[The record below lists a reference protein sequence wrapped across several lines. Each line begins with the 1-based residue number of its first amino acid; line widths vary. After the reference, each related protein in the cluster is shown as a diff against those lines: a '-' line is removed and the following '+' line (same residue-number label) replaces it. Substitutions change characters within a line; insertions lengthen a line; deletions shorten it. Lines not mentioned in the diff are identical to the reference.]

1 MDVKGSKGTKRIKIA
16 FLASTLPTGGAE
28 NVTLNLFGNID
39 RQRFDV
45 RFFYL
50 KGPGTIGDRLSNLGF
65 EQTTHLQRFR
75 FDPLVV
81 PRLVLALRA
90 FSPHILFML
99 NCHRNA
105 MLWGGMGALLARVPV
120 RIIATH
126 HTGTHRGPRNYADID
141 RLFLWSTTKILALSQ
156 RHADYIRDVDGIDA
170 AKIHI
175 IANGIHTSPYGA
187 VDEDAAGRL
196 RRSLGLGPE
205 NRVVIMVAGLRPEKA
220 HDALLRAASELVP
233 WDTNLRFLIVGDGPL
248 RVPLEETAARLGV
261 GEHVL
266 FLGERSDIATLLHA
280 SDVFVL
286 PSRPVVETLPLSVM
300 EAMAAGV
307 PAIASSVGSV
317 PDMIMDGE
325 NGRLIPPA
333 DAPALAAAIR
343 DILEDR
349 AATDR
354 IRENARR
361 TVTERF
367 TVSRMVAQYEDL
379 FEQLAL
385 GAEGGALEGAAAYD
399 DSSRG

>member
-1 MDVKGSKGTKRIKIA
+1 MITPPARIKIA

-28 NVTLNLFGNID
+28 NVTLNLFSNID
-39 RQRFDV
+39 RDRFDV

-50 KGPGTIGDRLSNLGF
+50 KGLGTVGERLSDLGF
-65 EQTTHLQRFR
+65 EQTTHLQKFR

-81 PRLVLALRA
+81 PRLVAALRS
-90 FSPHILFML
+90 FSPRILFML

-156 RHADYIRDVDGIDA
+156 RHADYIRDVDGIDPR
-170 AKIHI
+170 KIHI
-175 IANGIHTSPYGA
+175 IENGIHTGRYEEVDEGA
-187 VDEDAAGRL
+187 VAEV

-205 NRVVIMVAGLRPEKA
+205 HSVVIMVARLHPEKA
-220 HDALLRAASELVP
+220 HDALLKAAHDLVR
-233 WDTNLRFLIVGDGPL
+233 WRSQIRFLIVGDGPL
-248 RVPLEETAARLGV
+248 RQSLMATAVELGLKD
-261 GEHVL
+261 HIL
-266 FLGERSDIATLLHA
+266 FLGERNDVATLLHA
-280 SDVFVL
+280 ADVLVL
-286 PSRPVVETLPLSVM
+286 PSRPVIETLPLSVM

-317 PDMIMDGE
+317 PDMITDGE

-333 DAPALAAAIR
+333 DAAALAAAIR
-343 DILEDR
+343 EILQDH
-349 AATDR
+349 AAADR

-367 TVSRMVAQYEDL
+367 TVSRMVAQYEEL
-379 FEQLAL
+379 FERLAQ
-385 GAEGGALEGAAAYD
+385 GAAGGSLEQVAACN
-399 DSSRG
+399 DSTRG